1 MAQSKRKSSK
11 NHYYFDDD
19 FDDDNYD
26 KDNDYIMTNNIATK
40 QITRDYIHKKMKK
53 FKMTEEKAEICN
65 QCLYGKL
72 NKLCRCSLNCDT
84 QIIDNIEIKTC
95 VFCSDIL
102 SSCQCSAML
111 WAMIQCDSCKI
122 SHSIY
127 YECSKTTK
135 ETECELC
142 YKYNNYTQIGCRCM
156 HQNMK
161 YILTDIDIKSCFSD
175 TDYAHTFDKAEY
187 QTVCIQCSSHIAN
200 CNCLQDFITE
210 EYMQKEYGI
219 LRNYIEKYQQAENFY
234 NIMDDID
241 DMDEDKKMDEQ
252 IYEKDFREQMDCD

>member
-1 MAQSKRKSSK
+1 MAQSKRKSSN
-11 NHYYFDDD
+11 NHYYNDI
-19 FDDDNYD
+19 DDNQYD
-26 KDNDYIMTNNIATK
+26 EDNDFTMTNNIATK
-40 QITRDYIHKKMKK
+40 QITRDYTHKKMKK

-95 VFCSDIL
+95 MFCSDIL

-111 WAMIQCDSCKI
+111 WAMFQCDSCKI

-127 YECSKTTK
+127 YDCSKTTK
-135 ETECELC
+135 ETECEQC
-142 YKYNNYTQIGCRCM
+142 EKYNNYTEKGCRCM
-156 HQNMK
+156 YQNIK

-200 CNCLQDFITE
+200 CSCLKELITE
-210 EYMQKEYGI
+210 DYMKMECERQ
-219 LRNYIEKYQQAENFY
+219 NYYNVLYQQAENFCQAMDD
-234 NIMDDID
+234 IMDDICE
-241 DMDEDKKMDEQ
+241 DEKMNEQ
-252 IYEKDFREQMDCD
+252 KYEKDFREQMDCD